1 MSQRAPGLKVL
12 EARKQ
17 LLLVESKLNREEFS
31 RELDHL
37 RDEYDRMK
45 RKARVAGSIASA
57 ATLLTTTAS
66 AIHRHYHPSQKS
78 GSIPT
83 KKSWVSAALSHAN
96 AGTSLYLKVRS
107 LLRNRH

>member
-1 MSQRAPGLKVL
+1 MSRRAPGLKTL

-17 LLLVESKLNREEFS
+17 LLLAESRLNREEFT

-37 RDEYDRMK
+37 RDEYYRMK
-45 RKARVAGSIASA
+45 KKARVAGSIASA

-78 GSIPT
+78 GSIP
-83 KKSWVSAALSHAN
+83 KRSWVSTALSHAN

-107 LLRNRH
+107 LFHNRH

>member
-1 MSQRAPGLKVL
+1 LA
-12 EARKQ
+12 ARKQ
-17 LLLVESKLNREEFS
+17 LLLAESKLNREEFS

-37 RDEYDRMK
+37 RSEYDRMK

-66 AIHRHYHPSQKS
+66 AIHRHYHPSQQS
-78 GSIPT
+78 SSRP
-83 KKSWVSAALSHAN
+83 KKSWVSAALSHAS

-107 LLRNRH
+107 LIRNRN